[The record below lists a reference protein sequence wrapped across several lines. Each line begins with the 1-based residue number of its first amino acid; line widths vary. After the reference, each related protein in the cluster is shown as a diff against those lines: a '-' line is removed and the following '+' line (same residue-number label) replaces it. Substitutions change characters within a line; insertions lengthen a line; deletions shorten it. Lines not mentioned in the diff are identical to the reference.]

1 LRKKLDVSGCRPL
14 RTGTRAPAHS
24 PERAAGR
31 LSGPPAACR
40 RGHERSRNRNC
51 RCPAL
56 PLGRNTATE
65 QAARIHTKII
75 RRLPLEIGRH
85 GNWRGG
91 DAPLTIRPPGSYIR
105 RRLVHQPRVRFRR
118 RGFQLG
124 HHRSVGLELLAL
136 LDAERQEH
144 THHLEVAG
152 LHWLFVQPVLAGGMS
167 LPMGRGALAVI
178 THLRADE

>member
-1 LRKKLDVSGCRPL
+1 MPDIMPPELPVLRVED
-14 RTGTRAPAHS
+14 
-24 PERAAGR
+24 
-31 LSGPPAACR
+31 
-40 RGHERSRNRNC
+40 
-51 RCPAL
+51 
-56 PLGRNTATE
+56 
-65 QAARIHTKII
+65 
-75 RRLPLEIGRH
+75 
-85 GNWRGG
+85 
-91 DAPLTIRPPGSYIR
+91 LT
-105 RRLVHQPRVRFRR
+105 VRFRR

-124 HHRSVGLELLAL
+124 HHRSVGLELLDL